1 MGDLPIATGDRY
13 NARDKEHTAGVA
25 RGQLVKVVVIAG
37 PTASGKS
44 KLALDLGRHF
54 PLEVITADSM
64 QVYRHMDIGTAKPT
78 PKEMSLVKHHLV
90 GIKDP
95 DEPWSVEEFKERASR
110 AVSEI
115 RGRGKIPFIVGGTGL
130 YVRALLNDYPLE
142 DASPDPEFR
151 RAMRKLTEKK
161 GNQAL
166 HALLKDRDPESW
178 KTLHP
183 NDLKRVIRALEYH
196 RATGKPISA
205 RRLKSAGSPYDSL
218 LLALR
223 WSRQDLGVRIDNR
236 VEEQFRQGFVEEV
249 ARLRSL
255 GYGAEVPSMQG
266 LGYKEIGYYLD
277 GLLTIEETKALI
289 KRNTRRLAK
298 RQFTWFSR
306 EEGIIWLE
314 ASQHRDWEDIVLE
327 ASELIRSH
335 FGGLVRSRH
344 YL

>member
-1 MGDLPIATGDRY
+1 
-13 NARDKEHTAGVA
+13 
-25 RGQLVKVVVIAG
+25 LVKVVVIAG

-44 KLALDLGRHF
+44 KLALDLERHF

-78 PKEMSLVKHHLV
+78 PEEMSLVKHHLV
-90 GIKDP
+90 SIKDP
-95 DEPWSVEEFKERASR
+95 DEPWSVEEFKERASH
-110 AVSEI
+110 AVEEI
-115 RGRGKIPFIVGGTGL
+115 CGRGKVPFIVGGTGL
-130 YVRALLNDYPLE
+130 YIRALLSDYPLG
-142 DASPDPEFR
+142 DASPDPDFR
-151 RAMRKLTEKK
+151 RAMRKFAEKQ

-166 HALLKDRDPESW
+166 HALLKDKDPESW

-196 RATGKPISA
+196 RATGQPISA
-205 RRLKSAGSPYDSL
+205 RRVKNPASPYDPL
-218 LLALR
+218 KLAIR
-223 WSRQDLGVRIDNR
+223 WNRQDLGVRIDNR
-236 VEEQFRQGFVEEV
+236 VEDQFREGFVEEV
-249 ARLRSL
+249 ARLFSL
-255 GYGAEVPSMQG
+255 GYDASAASMQG

-277 GLLTIEETKALI
+277 GLLTLEETKALI

-314 ASQHRDWEDIVLE
+314 ASQDRNWEDIVRE

-335 FGGLVRSRH
+335 LAGSGEV
-344 YL
+344 